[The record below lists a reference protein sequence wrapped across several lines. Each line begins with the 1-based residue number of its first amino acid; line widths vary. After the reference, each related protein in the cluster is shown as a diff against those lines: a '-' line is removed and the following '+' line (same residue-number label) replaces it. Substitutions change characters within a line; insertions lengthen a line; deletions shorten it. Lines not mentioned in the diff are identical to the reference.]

1 LAELKLDT
9 FKLLCL
15 GETLGPR
22 REGVVGVVSGWGLPA
37 VDAGP
42 GDLGGVQLVPDPVWW
57 VSPLIKK

>member
-1 LAELKLDT
+1 MAELKLDT

-15 GETLGPR
+15 GETLGSR

-42 GDLGGVQLVPDPVWW
+42 GDPGGVQLEPGD
-57 VSPLIKK
+57 IQ